1 MSSQCPFLFLFFF
14 PISFSQQSSGQYYK
28 TDMGLSRHMQIVYVW
43 PSRGINNHANICA
56 QNTNAVRCF
65 PVGFTGLVS
74 LHTTC
79 CIYYFKYLHTI
90 LNQFALNLFT
100 GYKYPH
106 REWICILKRTFS
118 EVKVEQY
125 YLEKL
130 WDFLE
135 QENNVSHALGL
146 ILVLLTSTDLNES
159 ELRSWIIKIQ
169 DL

>member
-1 MSSQCPFLFLFFF
+1 M
-14 PISFSQQSSGQYYK
+14 
-28 TDMGLSRHMQIVYVW
+28 
-43 PSRGINNHANICA
+43 
-56 QNTNAVRCF
+56 
-65 PVGFTGLVS
+65 
-74 LHTTC
+74 
-79 CIYYFKYLHTI
+79 
-90 LNQFALNLFT
+90 
-100 GYKYPH
+100 
-106 REWICILKRTFS
+106 
-118 EVKVEQY
+118 EQY